1 MKLSRML
8 LLLPLILG
16 GTGCNDEGDTII
28 VNPDCGVIRTDLL
41 GTYSVTFNPVV
52 ADLFNCS
59 DSSFDGSSVTVT
71 SLQVN
76 FAGMQVYASAFN
88 AGFAFTNGSSPQ
100 GLFGNVEADTC
111 STSFSVLD
119 NEGVYL
125 QCFGTFD
132 RSAGIVQAACD
143 SATVLQTPV
152 ADPPVVLSDCDV
164 DPILQ
169 VTLAIH

>member
-52 ADLFNCS
+52 ADFFNCS
-59 DSSFDGSSVTVT
+59 DPSFNGQTVTVT
-71 SLQVN
+71 SQQINFNSVQV
-76 FAGMQVYASAFN
+76 FASGLNVGFTFN
-88 AGFAFTNGSSPQ
+88 SITSPQ
-100 GLFGNVEADTC
+100 SIFGNVEADTC
-111 STSFSVLD
+111 GTSFSVLD

-132 RSAGIVQAACD
+132 RSTGLVQAACD
-143 SATVLQTPV
+143 SAAVLETPV
-152 ADPPVVLSDCDV
+152 TDPPVILSDCDV

-169 VTLAIH
+169 VTLAIN

>member
-1 MKLSRML
+1 ML
-8 LLLPLILG
+8 LLLPLIVIAS
-16 GTGCNDEGDTII
+16 GCNDEGDTIF

-41 GTYSVTFNPVV
+41 GTYSVTFNPVT

-59 DSSFDGSSVTVT
+59 DSSFDGTSVTVT
-71 SLQVN
+71 ALQIN
-76 FAGMQVYASAFN
+76 FAPMQVYASAFN
-88 AGFAFTNGSSPQ
+88 SGFAFTNGSSPQ

-111 STSFSVLD
+111 STGFSVLD

-125 QCFGTFD
+125 QCFGTLD
-132 RSAGIVQAACD
+132 RNAGIVQAACD
-143 SATVLQTPV
+143 SATVLDTPV

-164 DPILQ
+164 EPILQ